1 MTSFWDS
8 VLAEGHACGRQR
20 ETTNGVLEGE
30 VGAIQGVFPALMY
43 FQSGPK
49 IW

>member
-8 VLAEGHACGRQR
+8 VLAEGHACGGQR
-20 ETTNGVLEGE
+20 ETTNGVLKGE
-30 VGAIQGVFPALMY
+30 VGAIQGVFPALLY
-43 FQSGPK
+43 FQSGAK